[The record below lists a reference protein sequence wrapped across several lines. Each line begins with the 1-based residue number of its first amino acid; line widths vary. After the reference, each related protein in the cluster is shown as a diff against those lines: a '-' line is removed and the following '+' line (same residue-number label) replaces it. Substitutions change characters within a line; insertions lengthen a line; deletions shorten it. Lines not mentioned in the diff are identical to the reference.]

1 MATKGSDR
9 RIYVQVAYEITQGNV
24 GREFGNYDA
33 VNDNWPKFVVSRD
46 TVPLSRNGIR
56 HVNIVNFLMAE
67 DIEAL

>member
-1 MATKGSDR
+1 MTLCSSK
-9 RIYVQVAYEITQGNV
+9 ITQGNV

-56 HVNIVNFLMAE
+56 HVNIVDSLMDE

>member
-1 MATKGSDR
+1 MTRCSS
-9 RIYVQVAYEITQGNV
+9 EITQGNV

-56 HVNIVNFLMAE
+56 HVNIVDFLMAE